1 MNFSEL
7 KKQTLGITKEK
18 RLSTFFV
25 ALITAAVFFVP
36 FIVMNEGYF
45 LFYGDFNVQQ
55 IPFYK
60 HCHEM
65 LRSGNFAWDWGTD
78 LGVNFIGSYSFYTIG
93 SPFFWLTLPFPTDWV
108 PYFIGPLLILKFA
121 CSALSG
127 YLYIRRFTRTPEAA
141 RIGGLLY
148 AFSGFAV
155 YNIFFNHFH
164 EAIVFFPLL
173 LLSVELLITENRR
186 GFFAAMVAI
195 TAISNYFFFFC

>member
-1 MNFSEL
+1 MRFSEL
-7 KKQTLGITKEK
+7 KKQTLGRNKGK
-18 RLSTFFV
+18 GLSTFLL
-25 ALITAAVFFVP
+25 ALLTAAAFFVP
-36 FIVMNEGYF
+36 FIIKDSGYF

-65 LRSGNFAWDWGTD
+65 LRSGNIGWDFGTD

-93 SPFFWLTLPFPTDWV
+93 SPFFWLTLPFPTDFV
-108 PYFIGPLLILKFA
+108 PYLIGPLLILKFA
-121 CSALSG
+121 CSALTG
-127 YLYIRRFTRTPEAA
+127 YLFINRFTRTPEAA

-173 LLSVELLITENRR
+173 LLSVEL
-186 GFFAAMVAI
+186 
-195 TAISNYFFFFC
+195 